1 MSSPRGLCDRDRCR
15 APLKRG
21 KNDRSHFSPPPCTG
35 PCRMRVVPVYASVCV
50 RKRHGEKKKTE
61 RESMR
66 HGHRKRRR
74 RGRGSPS
81 GFHKSGL
88 RWAGDS
94 WRSSP
99 GKTGVRDTAGPRL
112 PSDASVIS
120 HNTRT
125 QRAQITQRQTPFPPL
140 VAHHRVA
147 PCRRWKEFAVDH
159 AAHRGTKC
167 GTCSG
172 RVGNISKQCWKWK
185 EMGFLVFFASS
196 ISLRNSVNGNCKYAL
211 KRRER
216 ELEFVHL
223 MQLLCCVWARA
234 RASVTVYAH

>member
-35 PCRMRVVPVYASVCV
+35 PCRMRVVPVCASVCV
-50 RKRHGEKKKTE
+50 RKRRGEKKKKQREKVCGTDTE
-61 RESMR
+61 KDDREAE
-66 HGHRKRRR
+66 GAR
-74 RGRGSPS
+74 RGFINQGCVEQ
-81 GFHKSGL
+81 GE
-88 RWAGDS
+88 S

-99 GKTGVRDTAGPRL
+99 GKTGVRDAAGPRL

-120 HNTRT
+120 HNTCT

-140 VAHHRVA
+140 AAHHRVA

-172 RVGNISKQCWKWK
+172 RVGNISKRCWKWQ

-196 ISLRNSVNGNCKYAL
+196 ISLTNSVNGNCKYAL

-216 ELEFVHL
+216 ELQFVHL
-223 MQLLCCVWARA
+223 MQLLCCV
-234 RASVTVYAH
+234 